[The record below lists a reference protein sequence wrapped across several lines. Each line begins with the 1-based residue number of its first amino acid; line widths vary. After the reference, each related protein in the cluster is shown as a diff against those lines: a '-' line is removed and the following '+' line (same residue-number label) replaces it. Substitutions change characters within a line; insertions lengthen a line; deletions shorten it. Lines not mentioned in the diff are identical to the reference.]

1 VVAGGGRFGARWGVD
16 SRRFSR
22 LVAKNLK
29 VARHRCGLTLA
40 AATKG
45 RGEYRYLW
53 ELEAGMRNPTLEKL
67 LRLANKYGVSVA
79 DLVNVPGG
87 EPTLELSKETPEA
100 PKRGRKPK
108 KKIKGR

>member
-1 VVAGGGRFGARWGVD
+1 M
-16 SRRFSR
+16 
-22 LVAKNLK
+22 
-29 VARHRCGLTLA
+29 ARHRCGLTLA

-53 ELEAGMRNPTLEKL
+53 ELEAGKRNPTLEKL
-67 LRLANKYGVSVA
+67 RRLANKYGVSVA

-87 EPTLELSKETPEA
+87 EPTVDLSKETPEA

-108 KKIKGR
+108 KAKRR